1 MVEPGLRDSS
11 REHRDVARTPAYQE
25 ALKALGE
32 GVVRDVRIVE
42 GVE

>member
-1 MVEPGLRDSS
+1 MPKAYWVVTYRSVSDPQKR
-11 REHRDVARTPAYQE
+11 PAYQE
-25 ALKALGE
+25 ALKVLGD